1 MLIRTVLLENVY
13 GNGIFRGGDFFHN
26 IKFNALKFFS
36 RSIRVSLDD
45 SLVCLCIS

>member
-13 GNGIFRGGDFFHN
+13 GNGIWGADFFHN
-26 IKFNALKFFS
+26 IKFNALKFFG
-36 RSIRVSLDD
+36 RSIRVSLVD